1 MKKIIEIF
9 AKNRLLV
16 NVIIIITLALGVYAF
31 INIKKEAFPSTD
43 FDVIVVQIIYPGAS
57 PEDVEQNAMI
67 PIEDELQTIAG
78 IDEFYSLIV
87 ENAGILTIRIDMELK
102 DTRPVKDEIFRKIQN
117 APNVSRDI
125 QEIKIIE
132 ANADKMPIYNFGI
145 HFKEG
150 IEGDEK
156 ELYDIS
162 KKLERELKY
171 VDGVANIE
179 VYGRSDPEIQIIANP
194 YKLREYYISLTE
206 IIQALSLRN
215 IRSTSGSIKP
225 TEYDNIDNKNKLLV
239 TTGQFENPLS
249 ITNLIIRSIFN
260 GKPVRLSDVAEVKE
274 FFAKKN
280 VFMRVNKTDGYSIN
294 IIKKEDADIIK
305 TINNVNK
312 FLEENKNIIPENIE
326 ISVMGNNSRTINDL
340 LNAVTSNI
348 AGGFVIIFLILII
361 FLDFKSAIF
370 TSLGMIIVISVSM
383 IYMKYSNITFNTISL
398 AGIITVLGMIVDN
411 SIVVSENIF
420 NYHQKGFKGL
430 DATKSAV
437 GEVFMPM
444 LVSTLTTVA
453 AFTPMIFVSGTMG
466 RLINQYPKVVIVA
479 LITSIFQAIL
489 LLPNNLITKDN
500 LKTLTG
506 MDAIIYK
513 VHKKKNP
520 LDFDKDKLFN
530 ILKIPFK
537 KLLTFTL
544 KIRYLIII
552 LFIAIL
558 IFSIMISKSIFS
570 KFTLVYDTS
579 ADVIVININ
588 TGIGSSIYK
597 TKEYLSKIENV
608 IYETIDNKDLIAVYS
623 LAGKQLDKNSVEI
636 SEELNNLAGTMIYL
650 VPANNREKTAFDIID
665 DLNLAIDKSKIKE
678 ELELLTINT
687 KLVINPGKA
696 IDMKIIGNDTLKAQ
710 EVKNKMK
717 EKLLSLSGVINYD
730 DDDKI
735 GEEEL
740 RVIFNYDKMA
750 ELGLNVSIAA
760 RELRA
765 VYSGIVATSIQQFD
779 NRLDFRVKLD
789 EKYTH
794 NTNTLY
800 NLLIPNTY
808 GRLIYL
814 KDIATIQ
821 ITNNKSSIMHYNGKK
836 SITMTAD
843 IIQGENT
850 ALQVMYIM
858 KDYFNSI
865 SKDYQGISVDFSG
878 EVKETSGSIIGLAWG
893 YLFAIIAIY
902 VVLLLQFNKFV
913 QPLMILGIIP
923 FGIIGV
929 ILAFAIHKM
938 PMSFVGGI
946 GIVGL
951 AGVVVNNGIIM
962 IDLIN
967 RIIENGNIKDKR
979 DVFNAIV
986 EGASERF
993 RAIFLT
999 TITTIFGLLPTVYG
1013 IGGRADLIVPIVMAL
1028 AYGLLFASLLTLIL
1042 LPCLFMVSADLKL
1055 VKIDYKD

>member
-1 MKKIIEIF
+1 M
-9 AKNRLLV
+9 LV
-16 NVIIIITLALGVYAF
+16 QV
-31 INIKKEAFPSTD
+31 
-43 FDVIVVQIIYPGAS
+43 IYPGAS
-57 PEDVEQNAMI
+57 PEDVEYNAII

-78 IDEFYSLIV
+78 IDEFYSLII
-87 ENAGILTIRIDMELK
+87 ENAGIITIRIDMELK
-102 DTRPVKDEIFRKIQN
+102 DSRPVKDEIFRKLQN
-117 APNVSRDI
+117 VPNISKDVE
-125 QEIKIIE
+125 EIKITE
-132 ANADKMPIYNFGI
+132 ANANKMPIYNLGI

-150 IEGDEK
+150 MQGNEK

-162 KKLERELKY
+162 KILEKELKY

-179 VYGRSDPEIQIIANP
+179 VYGRTDPEIQIIANP
-194 YKLREYYISLTE
+194 QKLREYYISLSE
-206 IIQALSLRN
+206 IIEVLSLRN
-215 IRSTSGSIKP
+215 IRSTSGSMKP
-225 TEYDNIDNKNKLLV
+225 AETESIDYKNKLLV

-249 ITNLIIRSIFN
+249 ITNLIVRSIFN
-260 GKPVRLSDVAEVKE
+260 GNPVKISDIAEVKE
-274 FFAKKN
+274 IFADKN
-280 VFMRVNKTDGYSIN
+280 VYMRVNKMDGYSIN

-305 TINNVNK
+305 TIDNVNK
-312 FLEENKNIIPENIE
+312 FLEENKKIIPENIE

-340 LNAVTSNI
+340 LNAVSSNI
-348 AGGFVIIFLILII
+348 VGGFIIIFAILLI
-361 FLDFKSAIF
+361 FLDFKSAVF
-370 TSLGMIIVISVSM
+370 TSLGMLIVSAVSM
-383 IYMKYSNITFNTISL
+383 IYMEYSGITFNTISL
-398 AGIITVLGMIVDN
+398 AGIITALGMIVDN

-420 NYHQKGFKGL
+420 NYHQRGFIGL
-430 DATKSAV
+430 EAIKNSV
-437 GEVFMPM
+437 CEVFMPM

-453 AFTPMIFVSGTMG
+453 AFVPMIFVSGTMG

-479 LITSIFQAIL
+479 LITSIFQAVL
-489 LLPNNLITKDN
+489 LLPNNLITKSE
-500 LKTLTG
+500 LKG
-506 MDAIIYK
+506 IYNINND
-513 VHKKKNP
+513 KKRFKNP
-520 LDFDKDKLFN
+520 LNFDKDKLFN

-537 KLLTFTL
+537 KLLTFMM
-544 KIRYLIII
+544 KIRYFVIIF
-552 LFIAIL
+552 FITLL
-558 IFSIMISKSIFS
+558 IFSIIISKSIFS
-570 KFTLVYDTS
+570 KFTLIYDTS
-579 ADVIVININ
+579 ADVIVINIDV
-588 TGIGSSIYK
+588 GIGSSIHK
-597 TKEYLSKIENV
+597 TKEYLSKLENI
-608 IYETIDNKDLIAVYS
+608 IYETVDNKDLIAVYS
-623 LAGKQLDKNSVEI
+623 LVGKQLDKNQADI

-650 VPANNREKTAFDIID
+650 VPANNRKKTAFDIVD
-665 DLNLAIDKSKIKE
+665 DLNLAIERSKIKND
-678 ELELLTINT
+678 LELITVNT

-696 IDMKIIGNDTLKAQ
+696 VDIKIIGNDTLAAQ

-717 EKLLSLSGVINYD
+717 EKLLSLGGIINYD

-740 RVIFNYDKMA
+740 RIIFDYDKMA
-750 ELGLNVSIAA
+750 KLGLNVAYVA

-765 VYSGIVATSIQQFD
+765 AYAGIVATSIQRFD
-779 NRLDFRVKLD
+779 NRLDFRVRLD
-789 EKYTH
+789 SKYTYD
-794 NTNTLY
+794 TNTLY

-814 KDIATIQ
+814 KDIAAID

-843 IIQGENT
+843 IVQGENT
-850 ALQVMYIM
+850 ALQVMYNM
-858 KDYFNSI
+858 RDYFNSI
-865 SKDYQGISVDFSG
+865 SKDYPSISINFSG
-878 EVKETSGSIIGLAWG
+878 EVKETSGSIVGLIWG

-923 FGIIGV
+923 FGVIGV
-929 ILAFAIHKM
+929 ILAFAIHRM

-967 RIIENGNIKDKR
+967 RILESGNIKNKD

-1013 IGGRADLIVPIVMAL
+1013 IGGRADLIVPIVMAM

-1042 LPCLFMVSADLKL
+1042 LPCLFMVSADLNL
-1055 VKIDYKD
+1055 VRINYKY

>member
-1 MKKIIEIF
+1 MDKIIEIF

-16 NVIIIITLALGVYAF
+16 NVIIIITLAIGIYAS

-43 FDVIVVQIIYPGAS
+43 FDVLLVQVIYPGAS
-57 PEDVEQNAMI
+57 PEDVEQNAII

-78 IDEFYSLIV
+78 IDEFYTLII

-102 DTRPVKDEIFRKIQN
+102 DTRPVKDEIFRKLQN
-117 APNVSRDI
+117 VPNLSKDVE
-125 QEIKIIE
+125 EIKITE
-132 ANADKMPIYNFGI
+132 ANANKMPIYNLGI
-145 HFKEG
+145 HFKDG
-150 IEGDEK
+150 VKGNEK
-156 ELYDIS
+156 ELYNIS
-162 KKLERELKY
+162 KTLEKELKY

-179 VYGRSDPEIQIIANP
+179 VYGRTDPEIQIIANP

-206 IIQALSLRN
+206 IIEALSLRN
-215 IRSTSGSIKP
+215 IRSTSGSMKP
-225 TEYDNIDNKNKLLV
+225 DEYDNIDYKNKLLV

-249 ITNLIIRSIFN
+249 ITNIIVRSIFN
-260 GKPVRLSDVAEVKE
+260 GNPVRISDIAEVKE
-274 FFAKKN
+274 FFADKN
-280 VFMRVNKTDGYSIN
+280 VYMRVNKTDGYSIN
-294 IIKKEDADIIK
+294 IIKREDADIIR

-326 ISVMGNNSRTINDL
+326 ISAMGNNSRTINDL
-340 LNAVTSNI
+340 LNAVGSNI
-348 AGGFVIIFLILII
+348 ISGFIIIFLILII

-370 TSLGMIIVISVSM
+370 TSLGIFIVTAVSM
-383 IYMKYSNITFNTISL
+383 IYMEYSGITFNTISL

-420 NYHQKGFKGL
+420 NYHQRGFRGL
-430 DATKSAV
+430 EATKNAV
-437 GEVFMPM
+437 GEVFMPI

-453 AFTPMIFVSGTMG
+453 AFVPMIFVTGTMG

-479 LITSIFQAIL
+479 LITSIFQAVL
-489 LLPNNLITKDN
+489 LLPNNLITKAD
-500 LKTLTG
+500 LKGLTG
-506 MDAIIYK
+506 MDAIIQK

-520 LDFDKDKLFN
+520 LNFDRDKLFN
-530 ILKIPFK
+530 ILKIPFT
-537 KLLTFTL
+537 KLLTFML
-544 KIRYLIII
+544 KIRYLVIIF
-552 LFIAIL
+552 FIAL
-558 IFSIMISKSIFS
+558 LAFSIVISKSIFS
-570 KFTLVYDTS
+570 KFTLIYDTS
-579 ADVIVININ
+579 ADVIVINMD

-597 TKEYLSKIENV
+597 TKEYLSKIENI
-608 IYETIDNKDLIAVYS
+608 IYETVDSKDLIAVYG
-623 LAGKQLDKNSVEI
+623 LAGKQLDKNQADI

-650 VPANNREKTAFDIID
+650 VPANNREKTAFDIVD
-665 DLNLAIDKSKIKE
+665 DLNLAIDKSKIKD
-678 ELELLTINT
+678 ELELLTVNT

-696 IDMKIIGNDTLKAQ
+696 VDIKIIGNDSLAAK

-717 EKLLSLSGVINYD
+717 EKLLSLGGIINYD

-750 ELGLNVSIAA
+750 ELGLNVAYAA

-779 NRLDFRVKLD
+779 NRLDFRVRLD
-789 EKYTH
+789 TKYTY

-821 ITNNKSSIMHYNGKK
+821 ITNSKPTIMHYNGKK

-843 IIQGENT
+843 IVQGENT
-850 ALQVMYIM
+850 ALQVMYNM

-865 SKDYQGISVDFSG
+865 SKDYPGISVEFSG
-878 EVKETSGSIIGLAWG
+878 EVKETSGSIIGLVWG

-929 ILAFAIHKM
+929 ILAFAVHKM

-946 GIVGL
+946 GIIGL

-962 IDLIN
+962 MDLIN
-967 RIIENGNIKDKR
+967 RIIESGNIKDKK
-979 DVFNAIV
+979 DVFNAVV

-999 TITTIFGLLPTVYG
+999 TTTTIFGLLPTVYG

-1042 LPCLFMVSADLKL
+1042 LPCLFMVSADLRL
-1055 VKIDYKD
+1055 IKIDYKK